1 MNNYFWIIKGII
13 ETEKT
18 HMLNGDNKYVFLIN
32 ASANKIDVAKAVEYF
47 YWVEVKWVNT
57 VKIRKKTR
65 PVWRS
70 KIFTKRHAWAKAIV
84 TLKEWNKIDFTALT
98 FKENKSEKK

>member
-18 HMLNGDNKYVFLIN
+18 HMLNWDNKYVFLID

-65 PVWRS
+65 LVWRA

>member
-1 MNNYFWIIKGII
+1 
-13 ETEKT
+13 
-18 HMLNGDNKYVFLIN
+18 MLNWDNKYVFLID

-65 PVWRS
+65 LVWRA

>member
-1 MNNYFWIIKGII
+1 MNNYFWIIKGIV

-18 HMLNGDNKYVFLIN
+18 HKLNWENKYVFAIN
-32 ASANKIDVAKAVEYF
+32 IAANKIDVAKAIEYF

-57 VKIRKKTR
+57 VKVRKKTR
-65 PVWRS
+65 LIWRN
-70 KIFTKRHAWAKAIV
+70 KIMTRRHAWAKAVV